1 MHQVKVNSMLRDH
14 GVVAFKNEYGP
25 EGLSQRMT
33 NRFQLS
39 GHFQTIDNRHP
50 PSSRCSYVK
59 KV

>member
-14 GVVAFKNEYGP
+14 GVVAFKNQYGP

-39 GHFQTIDNRHP
+39 GHFQTID
-50 PSSRCSYVK
+50 K
-59 KV
+59 